1 MRKGEQAPSL
11 GAHGYDSHAVTG
23 GTDTQGQV
31 GPIQEMPF
39 NDLEADRAILGQLLE
54 RAHLY
59 RSSED
64 YQELLDF
71 TCRLRNFA
79 PYNAM
84 LLQIQK
90 PGLTFAASAYDWWH
104 RFGRRPQED
113 ARPLIVLWPF
123 GPVAL
128 VYDIL
133 DTEGKDLPK
142 DVMSFYARG
151 NINEARISRFRH
163 LLNRKRVT
171 CVYVDQGDARAGAI
185 AMTGT
190 TKDAKGGTVRHYS
203 IKTNRNHPPATQFAT
218 LAHELGH
225 LLLGHLGQDE
235 ALRVPERPTSDPMDE
250 ELEAESVSYLVCLRS
265 GVKSSSEQYL
275 SRFVREHD
283 TIARLDVYQVMMA
296 AGQVE
301 ALLELAVNTS
311 FGPRSKKDRSRRP
324 MA

>member
-1 MRKGEQAPSL
+1 MQQAL
-11 GAHGYDSHAVTG
+11 
-23 GTDTQGQV
+23 
-31 GPIQEMPF
+31 F

-54 RAHLY
+54 RARLY

-90 PGLTFAASAYDWWH
+90 PGLTFAASAYDWWG
-104 RFGRRPQED
+104 RFGRKPKED
-113 ARPLIVLWPF
+113 ARPLIILWPF

-142 DVMSFYARG
+142 DAMAFYARG
-151 NINEARISRFRH
+151 EITEARMSHFQH
-163 LLNRKRVT
+163 LLNRKNIG
-171 CVYVDQGDARAGAI
+171 YVHVDKGDARAGAI
-185 AMTGT
+185 AVIGT
-190 TKDAKGGTVRHYS
+190 TKDAKGGTIRHYS
-203 IKTNRNHPPATQFAT
+203 MKINRNHPPATQFAT

-225 LLLGHLGQDE
+225 LFLGHLGPDK
-235 ALRVPERPTSDPMDE
+235 ALRVPERPTMSYKE
-250 ELEAESVSYLVCLRS
+250 IELEAESVSYMVCIRN
-265 GVKSSSEQYL
+265 GVNSSTEKYL
-275 SRFVREHD
+275 SHFVGDHD
-283 TIARLDVYQVMMA
+283 AISGLDVYLVMKA

-301 ALLELAVNTS
+301 ALLELAVNTG
-311 FGPRSKKDRSRRP
+311 FGPRRKKGRLGKRGHGGRG
-324 MA
+324 ARGA